1 MELNLTQIIG
11 IILIIIMVIV
21 LLQNLMDKQTFYNF
35 TLPVLGKKYD
45 LKLSTLVPGF
55 KNDHEEASS
64 EEASSEEASS
74 EEASSEE
81 PSSEEPSSEE
91 PLVGLY
97 KSKQLYLE
105 QFPRMRTISNER
117 PMYKLPDEPTMRK
130 ILEDLSNSG
139 IIV

>member
-21 LLQNLMDKQTFYNF
+21 LLQNLVDKQTFYNF
-35 TLPVLGKKYD
+35 TLPILGKNYD
-45 LKLSTLVPGF
+45 LKSSTLVPGF
-55 KNDHEEASS
+55 KNN
-64 EEASSEEASS
+64 

-81 PSSEEPSSEE
+81 PSSEETSSEEPSSEEPNSEE

-97 KSKQLYLE
+97 KSKQIHLE
-105 QFPRMRTISNER
+105 QFPRLRTISNQR
-117 PMYKLPDEPTMRK
+117 PSSILPNEPTMRK

-139 IIV
+139 II